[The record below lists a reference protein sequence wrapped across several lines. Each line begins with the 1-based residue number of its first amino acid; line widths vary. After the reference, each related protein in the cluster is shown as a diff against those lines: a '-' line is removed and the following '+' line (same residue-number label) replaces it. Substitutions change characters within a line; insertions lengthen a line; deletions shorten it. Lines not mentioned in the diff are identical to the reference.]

1 MRPRILYPFAGDTI
15 GGSHLST
22 LEIIGSLNQS
32 DYDPIIVL
40 HETKGL
46 LARRLESLNYPYEG
60 VADIA
65 YPPSP
70 STLVK
75 SVLAARRYL
84 KKRGIA
90 LVHCDDGPL
99 RYIWLYAAKL
109 AGAKYVHVQ
118 RTLLRPSLEKCL
130 SYRLMNAVIANSKTT
145 QRSLPPLPS
154 SIMQKVIYPPV
165 VLKYGPDD
173 KAANR
178 KAVLETLY
186 LKEDKNLRLVI
197 FAANIHERKRPDIFI
212 KMAVRLRAESAF
224 DCKFILIGSF
234 FPGMEERLMRL
245 AADNDIESHV
255 FFKGFQQDSQKFISA
270 ADILVAPA
278 VDEAFGRSVAEAMG
292 LGTPVVASAAG
303 GHEEIIKD
311 CADGLFAIPDRP
323 EDFAK
328 KACRIL
334 REDNFSALLVRNALE
349 RARMLSRDRAA
360 ASFEE
365 VYSALLF
372 KKGL

>member
-40 HETKGL
+40 HETKGP
-46 LARRLESLNYPYEG
+46 LARRLESLNYPYEA
-60 VADIA
+60 VEHIA

-70 STLVK
+70 SKLVK
-75 SVLAARRYL
+75 NILAARRYL

-99 RYIWLYAAKL
+99 RYIWFYAAKL
-109 AGAKYVHVQ
+109 AGVKYVHVQ
-118 RTLLRPSLEKCL
+118 RTLLRSSLEKRV
-130 SYRLMNAVIANSKTT
+130 SYRVMHAVIANSKTT
-145 QRSLPPLPS
+145 QATLPSLPKTV
-154 SIMQKVIYPPV
+154 MQDVIYPPV
-165 VLKYGPDD
+165 VLKYTPVD
-173 KAANR
+173 KGQNR
-178 KAVLETLY
+178 KDVLERLY
-186 LKEDKNLRLVI
+186 LHDDKNLKLI
-197 FAANIHERKRPDIFI
+197 LFAANIHERKRPDVFI
-212 KMAVRLRAESAF
+212 KMAVRLREESSF
-224 DCKFILIGSF
+224 DCKFVLIGSF
-234 FPGMEERLMRL
+234 FPGMEEKLTRL
-245 AADNDIESHV
+245 AADNEIEQHV

-303 GHEEIIKD
+303 GHEEIIRD
-311 CADGLFAIPDRP
+311 CTDGILAIPDRP

-328 KACRIL
+328 KVFRIL
-334 REDNFSALLVRNALE
+334 REKDFSALLVQNAIE
-349 RARMLSRDRAA
+349 RARVFSQNAA
-360 ASFEE
+360 LESFEKI
-365 VYSALLF
+365 YRALLF
-372 KKGL
+372 EK